1 MTEPQRY
8 SLTLEE
14 AAEVLTVGVPTV
26 EELIAQGMLRA
37 QEEDG
42 QRCVLYEDLLAYLR
56 HSRRAQGEA
65 GDLRASGSLPL

>member
-1 MTEPQRY
+1 MTELQRN

-26 EELIAQGMLRA
+26 EELIARGMLRA
-37 QEEDG
+37 HDEGG

-56 HSRRAQGEA
+56 DSQRA
-65 GDLRASGSLPL
+65 GDVAGEP

>member
-1 MTEPQRY
+1 MTELQRN

-14 AAEVLTVGVPTV
+14 AAEVLTVGVPTI

-37 QEEDG
+37 RDEDG

-56 HSRRAQGEA
+56 DSQRSGEQA
-65 GDLRASGSLPL
+65 DEP

>member
-1 MTEPQRY
+1 MTELQRN

-14 AAEVLTVGVPTV
+14 AAEVLTVGVPTI

-37 QEEDG
+37 RDEGG

-56 HSRRAQGEA
+56 DSQRAWNEA
-65 GDLRASGSLPL
+65 GEP